1 MLHIDGTHGE
11 GGGQILRTSLAL
23 SALTGQPFTIDRIRG
38 GRAKPGL
45 LRQHR
50 CAVHAAATLCGAE
63 VEGAELGSTRLVFRP
78 DAVRG
83 GRHTFEVGSAG
94 SAGLVLQTV
103 LPMLLAAEAPS
114 DITFTGGTHNRS
126 SPPAEFL
133 QYAFLPRLRALG
145 ASIEL
150 SVGKVGFEP
159 AGGGS
164 YRLKVTPAALISTVF
179 EAHGPVAWSAT
190 VLGAGLRKGV
200 LERERDA
207 LAAQGIDDVRIRS
220 VRADGAGNAVLVQ
233 VRSDEGG
240 REVFTGFGRRG
251 VLAEQVVDDVVA
263 EARAW
268 AAHDVPIGEHL
279 ADQLILPL
287 WLAGGGRLRTVP
299 PSRHTQTQLDTLQRF
314 TNARVETTEHPD
326 GVRIEVIRG

>member
-23 SALTGQPFTIDRIRG
+23 SALTGQPFTIDGIRG
-38 GRAKPGL
+38 GRKKPGL

-50 CAVHAAATLCGAE
+50 CAVQAAATLCDAE
-63 VEGAELGSTRLVFRP
+63 TDGVELGSTRLVFRP
-78 DAVRG
+78 GRLRG
-83 GRHTFEVGSAG
+83 GRHSFAVGSAG

-103 LPMLLAAEAPS
+103 LPLLLRAEGPS
-114 DITFTGGTHNRS
+114 DITFSGGTHNRA

-145 ASIEL
+145 A
-150 SVGKVGFEP
+150 KVQLDIVRAGFEP

-164 YRLKVTPAALISTVF
+164 YRLHVEPTPLESTAF
-179 EAHGPVAWSAT
+179 EGHGPVRWSAT
-190 VLGAGLRKGV
+190 VVGCGLPKGV
-200 LERERDA
+200 LARERDQ
-207 LAAQGIDDVRIRS
+207 LVAQGIDQIRIRRL
-220 VRADGAGNAVLVQ
+220 RADGVGNVVLVQ
-233 VRSDEGG
+233 GETDDG

-251 VLAEQVVDDVVA
+251 IKAEQVVDAVVA

-268 AAHDVPIGEHL
+268 EAQDVPIGEHL

-287 WLAGGGRLRTVP
+287 WLAGGGRMRTVA
-299 PSRHTQTQLDTLQRF
+299 PSLHTRTQLDTLQRF
-314 TNARVETTEHPD
+314 TDAHVAVEDHPD
-326 GVRIEVIRG
+326 GVRIEVME